1 MRAASSIGKNRNE
14 SVVVTHSFVNTM
26 EKNTAIIGV
35 LLLLIGT
42 GIGYTLTSSAPTQW
56 GHMMADGTMMG
67 QRIDQHFI
75 VQMIP
80 HHEGAIEMAEI
91 ALTRSKRPEIIS
103 LANDIVEAQTREIT
117 DMTTWYT
124 SWFGSTPPE
133 GGAGMGQGGMTG
145 DIGDLSSASDAEFD
159 RVFLT
164 QMIPHHEMAIMMA
177 SMLAA
182 TTERSEMKQLADDIS
197 TSQAREIAMM
207 RSWLEQWY

>member
-1 MRAASSIGKNRNE
+1 
-14 SVVVTHSFVNTM
+14 M